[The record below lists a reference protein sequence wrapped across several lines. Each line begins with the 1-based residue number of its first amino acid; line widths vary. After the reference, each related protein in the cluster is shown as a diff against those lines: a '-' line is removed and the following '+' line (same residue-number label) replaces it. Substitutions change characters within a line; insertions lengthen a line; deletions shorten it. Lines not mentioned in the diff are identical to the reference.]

1 MTHLALVSVFCPDRT
16 GLVAEIAGCLFD
28 AGANLGDTTFA
39 VLGSGAEFTAVCEMP
54 DDISRGEIETALDRL
69 PVLADAQVKVTPF
82 TLAPRHGPE
91 GKITHRITVR
101 GGDRPGLIARLC
113 EVFGEFQANI
123 VRLNAEILSDSSY
136 VVRFNVS
143 LPPTRAEACL
153 ATVANT
159 AEGLQ
164 LQCEWEENPED
175 GVTV

>member
-1 MTHLALVSVFCPDRT
+1 MTHLALVSLFCPDRT

-39 VLGSGAEFTAVCEMP
+39 VLGSGAEFSAVCEVP

-69 PVLADAQVKVTPF
+69 PVLADAQVKVIPF
-82 TLAPRHGPE
+82 ELAPLHGPD
-91 GKITHRITVR
+91 GQITHRITVR

-113 EVFGEFQANI
+113 EVFGEFRANI
-123 VRLNAEILSDSSY
+123 VRLNSEKMADGSY
-136 VVRFNVS
+136 VVWFNVAI
-143 LPPTRAEACL
+143 LPERVEACL

-164 LQCEWEENPED
+164 LQCDWEEIPEPHKA
-175 GVTV
+175 